1 MRQLAAFLL
10 FTALAAGANPAFS
23 QQFMPSVTGFTIQAY
38 GGLRVPDNLQF
49 DGTAQDL
56 GIGTTF
62 GASAGV
68 DLGSGASTDVDYMRS
83 STTYS
88 GLGTALDSQS
98 LMLDAQYA
106 PSLNLGLQPYGGVGL
121 GIVGVSYKNSD
132 SAVAPAFQV
141 KLGVAGPI
149 TDQLSWFGEYRY
161 QQAVGNLNIGSPA
174 YPVEY
179 ASHSIL
185 GGIKISFGGSGPST
199 AGY

>member
-1 MRQLAAFLL
+1 MRLYAPLALVAL
-10 FTALAAGANPAFS
+10 FAAGATPAFA
-23 QQFMPSVTGFTIQAY
+23 QEFMPSVSGFTIQAY

-49 DGTAQDL
+49 NGTAQDL

-68 DLGSGASTDVDYMRS
+68 DLGSGLSTDIDYMRS

-106 PSLNLGLQPYGGVGL
+106 PALNFALQPYAGAGL

-132 SAVAPAFQV
+132 NAVAPAFQV

-149 TDQLSWFGEYRY
+149 TGQLSWFGEYRY
-161 QQAVGNLNIGSPA
+161 QQAFSQVGVGA
-174 YPVEY
+174 DQAEY
-179 ASHSIL
+179 ASHSIV
-185 GGIKISFGGSGPST
+185 GGLKIDFGGGVS
-199 AGY
+199 AGGGY

>member
-1 MRQLAAFLL
+1 MRQFAPIAL
-10 FTALAAGANPAFS
+10 FIALAGGGSPALA
-23 QQFMPSVTGFTIQAY
+23 QEFMPSVTGFTIAAY

-49 DGTAQDL
+49 NGTAQDL

-68 DLGSGASTDVDYMRS
+68 NLGSGLSSDVDYMRS

-106 PSLNLGLQPYGGVGL
+106 PQLNLGLQPYVGGGL
-121 GIVGVSYKNSD
+121 GIVGVSYKSSD

-141 KLGVAGPI
+141 KLGLSGPI

-161 QQAVGNLNIGSPA
+161 QQAFGHLNVGSPA
-174 YPVEY
+174 NDVEY
-179 ASHSIL
+179 ASHSIV
-185 GGIKISFGGSGPST
+185 GGVKFSFGG
-199 AGY
+199 